1 MSVFDARWISLSQL
15 RYLCADRFL
24 LSWLSDNNSLT
35 QRLIEHCSGV
45 FEVRVKGQR
54 WKAPLLSESR
64 LLGLRAGE
72 YAMVREVELLCNGI
86 PHVFARTLIP
96 KSSLTGRANHL
107 QGLGS
112 KPLGALLFSDP
123 TTRRSVIEYAR
134 LLANHRLYQWAM
146 SSMREIDREMD
157 GEMDGEMDRA
167 IGSELWGRR
176 TLFCYAG
183 KPLLV
188 NEIFLPAISEHKQQ

>member
-1 MSVFDARWISLSQL
+1 MSVFDARWMPHSQL
-15 RYLCADRFL
+15 RYACADRSL
-24 LSWLSDNNSLT
+24 YGWLSDNSSLT
-35 QRLIEHCSGV
+35 QRLIEHCSGK
-45 FEVRVKGQR
+45 FEVRVRGQR

-86 PHVFARTLIP
+86 PHVYARTLIP
-96 KSSLTGRANHL
+96 KSSLTGRASHL

-123 TTRRSVIEYAR
+123 TTRRSVVEYAR
-134 LLANHRLYQWAM
+134 LLASHRLYQWAM
-146 SSMREIDREMD
+146 SSMREIDREM
-157 GEMDGEMDRA
+157 ER
-167 IGSELWGRR
+167 ELWGRR

-188 NEIFLPAISEHKQQ
+188 NEIFLPAICEYKQR

>member
-1 MSVFDARWISLSQL
+1 MSVFDARWMPLSQL
-15 RYLCADRFL
+15 RYACADRSL
-24 LSWLSDNNSLT
+24 YAWLSDNSSLT
-35 QRLIEHCSGV
+35 QRLIEHCNGA
-45 FEVRVKGQR
+45 FEVRVRGQR

-86 PHVFARTLIP
+86 PHVYARTLIP
-96 KSSLTGRANHL
+96 KSSLTGRACHL

-134 LLANHRLYQWAM
+134 LVASHRLYQWAM
-146 SSMREIDREMD
+146 NSMREMD
-157 GEMDGEMDRA
+157 GEMDGVME
-167 IGSELWGRR
+167 SELWGRR

-188 NEIFLPAISEHKQQ
+188 NEIFLPAISQHKQQ

>member
-1 MSVFDARWISLSQL
+1 MSAFDARWMPLSQL
-15 RYLCADRFL
+15 RYACVDRSL
-24 LSWLSDNNSLT
+24 YGWLSDNGSLT
-35 QRLIEHCSGV
+35 QRLIEHCDGK
-45 FEVRVKGQR
+45 FEVRLRAQR

-64 LLGLRAGE
+64 LLDMKVGE
-72 YAMVREVELLCNGI
+72 YAMVREVELLCNGT

-96 KSSLTGRANHL
+96 KSSLTGRASHL

-123 TTRRSVIEYAR
+123 TTRRSAIEYAR
-134 LLANHRLYQWAM
+134 LLASHRLYQWAM
-146 SSMREIDREMD
+146 NSMREME
-157 GEMDGEMDRA
+157 
-167 IGSELWGRR
+167 SELWGRR

-188 NEIFLPAISEHKQQ
+188 NEIFLPAICEHKRR

>member
-1 MSVFDARWISLSQL
+1 MSVFDARWMPLSQL
-15 RYLCADRFL
+15 RYACASRSL
-24 LSWLSDNNSLT
+24 YGWLADNSSLT

-64 LLGLRAGE
+64 LLGSRAGE
-72 YAMVREVELLCNGI
+72 YVMVREVELLCDGI
-86 PHVFARTLIP
+86 PHVYARTLIP
-96 KSSLTGRANHL
+96 KSSLTGRASHL

-123 TTRRSVIEYAR
+123 TTRRSAIEYAR
-134 LLANHRLYQWAM
+134 LVASHRLYQWAM
-146 SSMREIDREMD
+146 NSMREIDREM
-157 GEMDGEMDRA
+157 EN
-167 IGSELWGRR
+167 ELWGRR

-188 NEIFLPAISEHKQQ
+188 NEIFLPAIYEYKQQ

>member
-1 MSVFDARWISLSQL
+1 MSAFDARWMPLSQL
-15 RYLCADRFL
+15 RYACAGHSLYD
-24 LSWLSDNNSLT
+24 WLADNSSLT
-35 QRLIEHCSGV
+35 QRLIAHCGSK
-45 FEVRVKGQR
+45 FEVKVRDQR
-54 WKAPLLSESR
+54 WRTPLFSESR
-64 LLGLRAGE
+64 LLNMKIGE

-86 PHVFARTLIP
+86 PHVYARTLIP
-96 KSSLTGRANHL
+96 KSSLSGRASHL

-134 LLANHRLYQWAM
+134 LVASHRLYQWAM
-146 SSMREIDREMD
+146 DSMSE
-157 GEMDGEMDRA
+157 RA
-167 IGSELWGRR
+167 DELWGRR

-188 NEIFLPAISEHKQQ
+188 NEIFLPAISENKQR